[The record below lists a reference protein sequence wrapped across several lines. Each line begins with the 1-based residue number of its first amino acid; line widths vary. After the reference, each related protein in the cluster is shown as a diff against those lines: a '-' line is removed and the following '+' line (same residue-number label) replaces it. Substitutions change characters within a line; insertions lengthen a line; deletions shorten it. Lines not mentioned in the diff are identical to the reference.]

1 MADEPR
7 ISIVTGGTGAL
18 GVSVC
23 EALLASGGRVHVT
36 YVHEHERVRFA
47 ARFAAEAARTT
58 LHRID
63 VTSEAEVRLLFDAVF
78 AAEGQIDGLACIA
91 GGFAMGSIEET
102 SLEILDAQLALN
114 LRSVFLAAREAV
126 RLMKPRAHGRIVAV
140 GTRAALEPGAGL
152 SAYASSKAAV
162 LALIRVLA
170 AELRGTGITAN
181 AVLPSTMDTPVNRK
195 SMPDADFSKWAKTED
210 VARVIA
216 FFLSAESGVTSG
228 AHIPVYGDS

>member
-1 MADEPR
+1 MSNAPR
-7 ISIVTGGTGAL
+7 ISLVTGGTGAL

-23 EALLASGGRVHVT
+23 EALVAAGGRVHVT
-36 YVHEHERVRFA
+36 YVEEHERERFA
-47 ARFAAEAARTT
+47 ARFAARAAHTT

-63 VTSEAEVRLLFDAVF
+63 VTSEAEMRLLFDAII
-78 AAEGQIDGLACIA
+78 AADGRIDGLACIA
-91 GGFAMGSIEET
+91 GGFAMAPIEET
-102 SLEILDAQLALN
+102 TLEMFDAQLTLN

-126 RLMKPRAHGRIVAV
+126 LRMKLHGHGRIVAV
-140 GTRAALEPGAGL
+140 GTRAAIEPAAGM

-162 LALIRVLA
+162 LALVSVLA

-181 AVLPSTMDTPVNRK
+181 AVLPGTMDTPANRK
-195 SMPDADFSKWAKTED
+195 SMPDADFSKWAKTAD

-216 FFLSAESGVTSG
+216 FLLSAESGVTSG